1 MAKFRYY
8 NRDEDGI
15 HRNNCVT
22 RAISLASGMSMGET
36 RRKLRCVAILFDCAP
51 RICMSCY
58 KHLIENVLYYKP
70 LDCDGITVG
79 EFADIHPQ
87 GTYLV
92 RMEQHISIIIDN
104 IVYDTFN
111 CLDNILTNAWEV
123 R

>member
-8 NRDEDGI
+8 NRDEDGV

-36 RRKLRCVAILFDCAP
+36 RKKLRCVAILFDCC

-70 LDCDGITVG
+70 LDCDGMTVG
-79 EFADIHPQ
+79 EFADMHPQ

-92 RMEQHISIIIDN
+92 RIEQHISIIIDN
-104 IVYDTFN
+104 CVNDIFD
-111 CLDNILTNAWEV
+111 CRDHLLTNAWEV

>member
-8 NRDEDGI
+8 NRDEDNV

-36 RRKLRCVAILFDCAP
+36 RKKLRCIATLFDCS
-51 RICMSCY
+51 RICLSCY

-70 LDCDGITVG
+70 LDCDGMTVE
-79 EFADIHPQ
+79 EFADMHPI

-104 IVYDTFN
+104 CIYDIFN
-111 CLDNILTNAWEV
+111 CRDHILTNAWEV

>member
-8 NRDEDGI
+8 NRDEDGV

-36 RRKLRCVAILFDCAP
+36 RKKLRCVAILFDCC
-51 RICMSCY
+51 RICVSCY

-70 LDCDGITVG
+70 LDCDGMTVG
-79 EFADIHPQ
+79 EFADMHPQ

-104 IVYDTFN
+104 CVNDIFD
-111 CLDNILTNAWEV
+111 CRDHLLTSAWEV

>member
-1 MAKFRYY
+1 MANFRYY
-8 NRDEDGI
+8 NRDEDNV

-36 RRKLRCVAILFDCAP
+36 RRKLRSVATLFDCD
-51 RICMSCY
+51 RICMYCY

-70 LDCDGITVG
+70 LDCDGMTVE
-79 EFADIHPQ
+79 EFADMHPI

-92 RMEQHISIIIDN
+92 RMQQHISIIIEN
-104 IVYDTFN
+104 TIYDIFD
-111 CLDNILTNAWEV
+111 CRDHLLTNAWEV

>member
-8 NRDEDGI
+8 NRDEDGV

-36 RRKLRCVAILFDCAP
+36 RRKLRCVATLFDCYP
-51 RICMSCY
+51 RICLNCY

-70 LDCDGITVG
+70 LNCDGMTVE
-79 EFADIHPQ
+79 EFADLHPH

-92 RMEQHISIIIDN
+92 RMNQHISIDN
-104 IVYDTFN
+104 TIMDIFDCREN
-111 CLDNILTNAWEV
+111 LLTNAWEV

>member
-8 NRDEDGI
+8 NRDEDGV

-70 LDCDGITVG
+70 LDCDGMTVG
-79 EFADIHPQ
+79 EFADMHPQ

>member
-8 NRDEDGI
+8 NRDEDGV

-70 LDCDGITVG
+70 LDCDGMTVG
-79 EFADIHPQ
+79 EFADMHPQ

-104 IVYDTFN
+104 CVNDIFD
-111 CLDNILTNAWEV
+111 CRGHLLTNAWEV

>member
-8 NRDEDGI
+8 NRDEDGV

-36 RRKLRCVAILFDCAP
+36 RKKLRCVAILFDCC
-51 RICMSCY
+51 RICTSCY

-70 LDCDGITVG
+70 LNCDGMTVG
-79 EFADIHPQ
+79 EFADMHPQ

-104 IVYDTFN
+104 CVNDIFD
-111 CLDNILTNAWEV
+111 CRDHLLTNAWEV

>member
-8 NRDEDGI
+8 NRDEDGV

-36 RRKLRCVAILFDCAP
+36 RKKLRCVATLFDCC

-70 LDCDGITVG
+70 LNCDGMTVE
-79 EFADIHPQ
+79 EFADIHPI

-104 IVYDTFN
+104 CIYDIFD
-111 CLDNILTNAWEV
+111 CRDKILTNAWEV